1 MANKQQILDKIVRKL
16 ELNGEAPVRG
26 AADITV
32 RGMVISYE
40 AASIQSPMGGVDGDS
55 NPFLGI
61 GVANPGRIKIVAN
74 TDDMTTIFSNDAAGK
89 ARLMIIGLLGDFAND
104 KVLRNNSD
112 NADLSVI
119 RGHELLGMGQ

>member
-16 ELNGEAPVRG
+16 ELNEEAPVRG
-26 AADITV
+26 ADDITV

-40 AASIQSPMGGVDGDS
+40 DAQIQNPMGGVDGDS

-61 GVANPGRIKIVAN
+61 GIANPGRIKVVAN
-74 TDDMTTIFSNDAAGK
+74 TDDMTTIFSNDAAGQ

-104 KVLRNNSD
+104 KVIRNNSD
-112 NADLSVI
+112 NADLTVI

>member
-40 AASIQSPMGGVDGDS
+40 SAAIQKPRGGVDGDS

-61 GVANPGRIKIVAN
+61 GVANPGRIKVVAN
-74 TDDMTTIFSNDAAGK
+74 TDDMTTIFSNDADGK
-89 ARLMIIGLLGDFAND
+89 ARLMIIALLGDFAND
-104 KVLRNNSD
+104 KVIRNNSD
-112 NADLSVI
+112 NADLTVI

>member
-26 AADITV
+26 ADNITV

-40 AASIQSPMGGVDGDS
+40 DAAIQSPMGGVDGDS

-61 GVANPGRIKIVAN
+61 GIANPGRIKVVAN
-74 TDDMTTIFSNDAAGK
+74 TDDLTTVFSNDAAGA

-104 KVLRNNSD
+104 KVIRNNSD
-112 NADLSVI
+112 NADFTVI